1 MSTQIVAS
9 KSVAI
14 YRIITN
20 QRCRKTPNMA
30 VATNSFDTWLSTKLQ
45 ELNTDEG
52 VFGSYIKG
60 ILEGDETEDEKI
72 EALESIL
79 AGITEDN
86 ISKHVTEILSAWA
99 EWLPKEA
106 VASPNVPAE
115 DVDVRLARMLE
126 SQSLPTTTQKSYT
139 EEERRIREA
148 ILAQYSQMSDEAD
161 SEGDGE
167 EEGAGG
173 GKEIGIEKNLNAA
186 NIVQQLKE
194 RREKAKLE
202 SQKKKE
208 KDKEDREKQKQL
220 KDEKKEKRKTQ
231 KGERRR

>member
-1 MSTQIVAS
+1 
-9 KSVAI
+9 
-14 YRIITN
+14 
-20 QRCRKTPNMA
+20 MA
-30 VATNSFDTWLSTKLQ
+30 VATNSFDAWLSKKL
-45 ELNTDEG
+45 EALNTDEG

-60 ILEGDETEDEKI
+60 ILQGDETDDEKT

-86 ISKHVTEILSAWA
+86 ISKHVAEILNAWS
-99 EWLPKEA
+99 EWLHVEDVEA
-106 VASPNVPAE
+106 AQLPAE

-126 SQSLPTTTQKSYT
+126 SQCLPTTTQRSYT

-148 ILAQYSQMSDEAD
+148 ILAQYSQMSDEEN
-161 SEGDGE
+161 SEADGE
-167 EEGAGG
+167 EEGASGG
-173 GKEIGIEKNLNAA
+173 DCGIEKNTNAA
-186 NIVQQLKE
+186 AIVQQE
-194 RREKAKLE
+194 REKREKAKLE

-220 KDEKKEKRKTQ
+220 KEEKKEKRKTQ

>member
-1 MSTQIVAS
+1 
-9 KSVAI
+9 
-14 YRIITN
+14 
-20 QRCRKTPNMA
+20 MA
-30 VATNSFDTWLSTKLQ
+30 VAASSFDAWLSEKLQ
-45 ELNTDEG
+45 ALNTDES
-52 VFGSYIKG
+52 VFGTYIKG
-60 ILEGDETEDEKI
+60 ILEGDESEDEKT

-86 ISKHVTEILSAWA
+86 ISKHVAEILSAWA
-99 EWLPKEA
+99 EWLPSED
-106 VASPNVPAE
+106 VAAATVPTE

-126 SQSLPTTTQKSYT
+126 SQSLPTTTQRSYT

-148 ILAQYSQMSDEAD
+148 ILAQYSQMSDEEN

-167 EEGAGG
+167 EDGG
-173 GKEIGIEKNLNAA
+173 GGDCGIEKNLNAA
-186 NIVQQLKE
+186 TIIQQE
-194 RREKAKLE
+194 REKREKAKLE

-220 KDEKKEKRKTQ
+220 KEEKKEKRKTQ

>member
-1 MSTQIVAS
+1 
-9 KSVAI
+9 
-14 YRIITN
+14 
-20 QRCRKTPNMA
+20 MA
-30 VATNSFDTWLSTKLQ
+30 VATNSFDSWLSKKLQ
-45 ELNTDEG
+45 ALNTDEG

-60 ILEGDETEDEKI
+60 ILEGDETEDEKV

-86 ISKHVTEILSAWA
+86 ISKHVTEILNAWA
-99 EWLPKEA
+99 EWLPTEE
-106 VASPNVPAE
+106 VASPNVPTE

-126 SQSLPTTTQKSYT
+126 SQSLPTTIQRSYT

-148 ILAQYSQMSDEAD
+148 ILAQYSQMSDEGD

-167 EEGAGG
+167 EDGAGG
-173 GKEIGIEKNLNAA
+173 GDCGIEKNLNAA
-186 NIVQQLKE
+186 IIAQQEKE
-194 RREKAKLE
+194 RKEKAKLE

-220 KDEKKEKRKTQ
+220 KEEKKEKRKTQ